1 MADRIL
7 ITGANGLLGQAV
19 MHIFSR
25 ESDYELIQ
33 TSFEEKGYVNFGS
46 DYIQLDITNKEE
58 VKKTVKQY
66 EPKIILNCA
75 AFTDVDKC
83 ETEREPC
90 WKLNVD
96 AVKNLI
102 IAGRIYN
109 SKIIHISTDYIFDGR
124 HGPYKEEST
133 PNPLSFYGRSKLA
146 SENALTTSGVDYAIV
161 RTMVLYGL
169 GINVKPNFALWMID
183 KLKSKEPINIV
194 DDMIGNSTIS
204 DDLAY
209 GILKLIE
216 KNRSG
221 IYNIA
226 GRDIESRYDFTMK
239 LCEVFNYDNK
249 LVKKIKTK
257 DLNQPAPRPLNS
269 GLITLKAESDLGFKP
284 MDTIE
289 ALRYLKYQLGY

>member
-1 MADRIL
+1 LADIIL
-7 ITGANGLLGQAV
+7 VTGANGLLGQAV
-19 MHIFSR
+19 MHIFTR
-25 ESDYELIQ
+25 ESDAELIQ
-33 TSFEEKGYVNFGS
+33 TSVEDKPAVNLGSEYVK
-46 DYIQLDITNKEE
+46 LDITNKEE
-58 VKKTVKQY
+58 VKSAVRKFN
-66 EPKIILNCA
+66 PKIILNCA
-75 AFTDVDKC
+75 AFTDVDKS
-83 ETEREPC
+83 ETERELC

-102 IAGRIYN
+102 IASRIN
-109 SKIIHISTDYIFDGR
+109 NAKVVHFSTDYIFDGK
-124 HGPYKEEST
+124 HGPYNELAI

-146 SENALTTSGVDYAIV
+146 SENALTTSGVDYAII

-169 GINVKPNFALWMID
+169 GANVKPNFALWMID
-183 KLKSKEPINIV
+183 KLKAKESINIV

-204 DDLAY
+204 DDLAF
-209 GILKLIE
+209 GSLKLIE
-216 KNRSG
+216 KNCSG

-239 LCEVFNYDNK
+239 LCEVFGYDKN
-249 LVKKIKTK
+249 LVRKIKTK

-269 GLITLKAESDLGFKP
+269 GLITLKAESELGFKP

>member
-19 MHIFSR
+19 VHIFSR
-25 ESDYELIQ
+25 ESDFELIQ
-33 TSFEEKGYVNFGS
+33 SSVEEKGYVNFGS
-46 DYIQLDITNKEE
+46 DYIRLDITNKEE
-58 VKKTVKQY
+58 VKKAVKHY

-83 ETEREPC
+83 ETERELC

-102 IAGRIYN
+102 IAGRINN
-109 SKIIHISTDYIFDGR
+109 SKVIHYSTDYIFDGK
-124 HGPYKEEST
+124 HGPYGETST
-133 PNPLSFYGRSKLA
+133 PNPISFYGRSKLA
-146 SENALTTSGVDYAIV
+146 SENALTSSGVDYAII

-169 GINVKPNFALWMID
+169 GINVKSNFALWMID
-183 KLKSKEPINIV
+183 KLKSKESVNIV
-194 DDMIGNSTIS
+194 DDMIGNSTIA

-209 GILKLIE
+209 GSLKLIE
-216 KNRSG
+216 KNCSG
-221 IYNIA
+221 VYNIA
-226 GRDIESRYDFTMK
+226 GSDIESRYEFTMK
-239 LCEVFNYDNK
+239 LCDVFNFDKK

-269 GLITLKAESDLGFKP
+269 GLITLKAESELGFKP
-284 MDTIE
+284 MGTTE